1 MPPPTV
7 GATTAWTTQAIAY
20 STAPVYVWAPDPPGN
35 LYAQV
40 TFVSTAKISVPMAA
54 LPQALRSWPPTVTV
68 TGEWTMADDGLWA
81 ADTPATGLSTGVGVK
96 PPGSGGYLHTHTPVD
111 KSLGDNDNAP
121 AYPAPLYASIAEWPT
136 AASTAP

>member
-7 GATTAWTTQAIAY
+7 GATTAWTTQAIAF
-20 STAPVYVWAPDPPGN
+20 STARTYVWAPDPPGN

-40 TFVSTAKISVPMAA
+40 TMPNLMKLSVPMSA
-54 LPQALRSWPPTVTV
+54 LPQALRNWPVGATV
-68 TGEWTMADDGLWA
+68 TGEWYMGDDGLWA
-81 ADTPATGLSTGVGVK
+81 ADTPAAGLSSGIGVK

-121 AYPAPLYASIAEWPT
+121 AYPSPLYSSMPEWPT